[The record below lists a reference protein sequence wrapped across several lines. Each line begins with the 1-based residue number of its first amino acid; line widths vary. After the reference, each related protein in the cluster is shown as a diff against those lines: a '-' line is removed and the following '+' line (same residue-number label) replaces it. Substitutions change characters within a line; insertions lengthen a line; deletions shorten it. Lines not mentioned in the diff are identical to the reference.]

1 MSHTKLLSHI
11 IFRTKRSKM
20 TIHPEHAKD
29 LYRYIWGVVKNMN
42 CILLQINGMP
52 EHLHQFVQYP
62 ATLAVSDLVRTIKA
76 NSSQWAKKSGYF
88 PLFEGWASEYA
99 AFTYSA
105 HDQQMIINYIKN
117 QQAHHQQV
125 SFRDEVLRLYR
136 EFGMEDRCDFFF
148 ADP

>member
-11 IFRTKRSKM
+11 IFRTKRSQM
-20 TIHPEHAKD
+20 AIHPDHAKE
-29 LYRYIWGVVKNMN
+29 LYCYIWGIIKNMN

-52 EHLHQFVQYP
+52 DHLHLFVQYP
-62 ATLAVSDLVRTIKA
+62 PTLAVSDLVRTIKA

-99 AFTYSA
+99 AFSYSA
-105 HDQQMIINYIKN
+105 RDRQMIINYIKN
-117 QQAHHQQV
+117 QQTHHQQV
-125 SFRDEVLRLYR
+125 SFRDEVLRLYK

>member
-11 IFRTKRSKM
+11 IFRTKRNQM
-20 TIHPEHAKD
+20 AIYPAHARE
-29 LYRYIWGVVKNMN
+29 LYCYIWGIIKNMN

-52 EHLHQFVQYP
+52 DHLHLFVQYP
-62 ATLAVSDLVRTIKA
+62 ATLAASDLARAIKA

-88 PLFEGWASEYA
+88 PLFAGWASEYA

-117 QQAHHQQV
+117 QQTHHQQV
-125 SFRDEVLRLYR
+125 SFRDEVLRLYK